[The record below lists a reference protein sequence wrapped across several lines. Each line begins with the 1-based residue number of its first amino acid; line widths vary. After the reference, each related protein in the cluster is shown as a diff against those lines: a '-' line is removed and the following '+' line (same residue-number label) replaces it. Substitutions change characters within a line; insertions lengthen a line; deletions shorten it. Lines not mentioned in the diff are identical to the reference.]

1 MFDQPTIA
9 DGVTRWTGLGIKLPK
24 ELATAIEVFEAV
36 RYTEVGH
43 APVFDIDEVTADNAD
58 AKIRELAEQLLLA
71 PEPGAGLSVLERAK
85 KQMLEAVARRLNNLG
100 RHFFPDAVAQ
110 LTPEF
115 SKHAE
120 AYAAAV
126 AKLPENITS
135 DTLIASGA
143 DAVAAYGEAQHEANY
158 LERVSGWVAESG
170 YLFGVL
176 PREIEVVLRVLR
188 PESGIELAKL
198 DEAHQLPANQALH
211 AIGPVFYTAARL
223 GVPFGINSAR
233 EAAQLRKRLELRR
246 TSSSA

>member
-1 MFDQPTIA
+1 MFDQSTIA

-24 ELATAIEVFEAV
+24 ELAAAIDVFEAIQ
-36 RYTEVGH
+36 YTEVGY
-43 APVFDIDEVTADNAD
+43 APVLNIEQVTAANAD
-58 AKIRELAEQLLLA
+58 AKIRELADQLLLA
-71 PEPGAGLSVLERAK
+71 PQPGAGLSVLERAK
-85 KQMLEAVARRLNNLG
+85 KQMLEAAARRLNNLA
-100 RHFFPDAVAQ
+100 RHYFPAAVEQ
-110 LTPEF
+110 LAPEF
-115 SKHAE
+115 TNHAE
-120 AYAAAV
+120 AYVAAV
-126 AKLPENITS
+126 AKLPEDISS

-143 DAVAAYGEAQHEANY
+143 DAVAAYGDAQREANY
-158 LERVSGWVAESG
+158 LERISGWVAESG

-176 PREIEVVLRVLR
+176 PKDLEIVLRVLR

-223 GVPFGINSAR
+223 GVPFGINSPR